1 MRLYNTLARKKQ
13 EFVPEN
19 GNAVNMYVC
28 GITAYDLC
36 HIGHARS
43 SVVFDVL
50 YRYLRHKG
58 YDVTFI
64 RNFTDI
70 DDKIIKRANEVGK
83 EAGAIAEQFI
93 GEFYVDMDRLAVLR
107 ADVEPKCT
115 EHIPEMIALTE
126 RLIKQGH
133 AYPTPSGDVYF
144 RVRSFEGYGKLS
156 GRNIDELES
165 GARIDPGEEKQDP
178 LDFALWKGAK
188 PGEPS
193 WASPWGQGRPGWHL
207 ECSAMSEKYAPL
219 PLDIHG
225 GGQDLSFPHH
235 ENEIA
240 QSEAA
245 TGKPFAN
252 YWVHNGFV
260 QINSEK
266 MSKSLGNFFT
276 IRDILDKFLPET
288 LRYFLL
294 TMHYR
299 SPLDFSFDALEEAE
313 KGIKRVYS
321 ALAQVRTELAKTS
334 WKKSPFPDELGAEL
348 DAVEQHWA
356 EAMEDDLN
364 TAGALGHVFSAIR
377 LAGRVADDKNLRKS
391 EGGRDLFT
399 RILADMAAWSEVLG
413 IFGREP
419 AEFLTELRDN
429 RAARADIDP
438 ARVQALLDARQQAR
452 KDKDFA
458 KSDAIRDELL
468 AMNVEVK
475 DTPQGATWDVGTR

>member
-1 MRLYNTLARKKQ
+1 MRLYNTLKRQKE
-13 EFVPEN
+13 EFIPAN
-19 GNAVNMYVC
+19 GNDVNMYVC

-50 YRYLRHKG
+50 YRYLKRKG
-58 YDVTFI
+58 YSVNFI

-83 EAGAIAEQFI
+83 EAAEIAEKFI
-93 GEFYVDMDRLAVLR
+93 GEFYVDMDKLSVLR
-107 ADVEPKCT
+107 PDVEPKCT

-126 RLIKQGH
+126 RLISKGH
-133 AYPTPSGDVYF
+133 AYATPSGDVYF
-144 RVRSFEGYGKLS
+144 KVRSFEGYGKLS

-165 GARIDPGEEKQDP
+165 GARIDPGDEKLDP
-178 LDFALWKGAK
+178 LDFALWKSAK

-193 WASPWGQGRPGWHL
+193 WESPWGLGRPGWHL
-207 ECSAMSEKYAPL
+207 ECSAMSEKYSPL

-235 ENEIA
+235 ENEVA
-240 QSEAA
+240 QSEAD

-276 IRDILDKFLPET
+276 IRDILDKFLAET

-299 SPLDFSFDALEEAE
+299 SPLDFSFEALEEAE
-313 KGIKRVYS
+313 KGIKRIYS
-321 ALAQVRTELAKTS
+321 ALAQVDTELTKS
-334 WKKSPFPDELGAEL
+334 KWKKSPFPEELVSEL
-348 DAVEQHWA
+348 AQIETHFD

-364 TAGALGHVFSAIR
+364 TAGAMGHIFSAIR
-377 LAGRVADDKNLRKS
+377 LAGRVIEDKTLRKS
-391 EGGRDLFT
+391 EGGREFFT
-399 RILADMAAWSEVLG
+399 RIKTDVANWGQVLG
-413 IFGREP
+413 ILEREP
-419 AEFLTELRDN
+419 VEFLTELRDN
-429 RAARADIDP
+429 RAARTGIDP
-438 ARVQALLDARQQAR
+438 MKVNALLDARQQAR
-452 KDKDFA
+452 KDKDFE
-458 KSDAIRDELL
+458 KSDAIRDELA

-475 DTPQGATWDVGTR
+475 DTPQGATWDVQ

>member
-1 MRLYNTLARKKQ
+1 MRLYNTLNRQKQ
-13 EFVPEN
+13 EFVPQN
-19 GNAVNMYVC
+19 GNDVNMYVC

-50 YRYLRHKG
+50 YRYLKHVG
-58 YDVTFI
+58 YNVTFI

-70 DDKIIKRANEVGK
+70 DDKIIRRANEVGAD
-83 EAGAIAEQFI
+83 AGEIAEKFI
-93 GEFYVDMDRLAVLR
+93 GEFYVDMDKLAVKR

-115 EHIPEMIALTE
+115 EHIGEMIDLTS
-126 RLIKQGH
+126 RLIDQGH
-133 AYPTPSGDVYF
+133 AYATASGDVYF
-144 RVRSFEGYGKLS
+144 KVRSFEGYGKLS

-165 GARIDPGEEKQDP
+165 GARIDPGEEKMDP

-193 WASPWGQGRPGWHL
+193 WESPWGQGRPGWHL

-276 IRDILDKFLPET
+276 IRDILDKFLAET

-299 SPLDFSFDALEEAE
+299 SPLDFSFEALEEAE
-313 KGIKRVYS
+313 KGIKRVYA
-321 ALAQVRTELAKTS
+321 ALAQVDTELAKS
-334 WKKSPFPDELGAEL
+334 KWKKSPFPEEFVTEL
-348 DAVEQHWA
+348 DEIEKHWN
-356 EAMEDDLN
+356 EAMEDDMN

-377 LAGRVADDKNLRKS
+377 LAGRIAEDKNLRKS
-391 EGGRDLFT
+391 EGGRDLFV
-399 RILADMAAWSEVLG
+399 RIKEDIKVWGSVLG
-413 IFGREP
+413 IFERDP
-419 AEFLTELRDN
+419 AEFLLELRDN
-429 RAARADIDP
+429 RAARAGIDP
-438 ARVQALLDARQQAR
+438 AKVQELIDAR
-452 KDKDFA
+452 KDARKNKDFE
-458 KSDAIRDELL
+458 KSDAIRDELA

-475 DTPQGATWDVGTR
+475 DTPQGATWDVA

>member
-1 MRLYNTLARKKQ
+1 MRLYNTLTRKKQ

-64 RNFTDI
+64 RNFTDV

-83 EAGAIAEQFI
+83 ESSAIAEQFI
-93 GEFYVDMDRLAVLR
+93 GEFYVDMDRLSVLR

-115 EHIPEMIALTE
+115 EHIPEMIALTQ
-126 RLIKQGH
+126 RLIDQGH
-133 AYPTPSGDVYF
+133 AYATPSGDVYF

-178 LDFALWKGAK
+178 LDFALWKAAK

-193 WASPWGQGRPGWHL
+193 WESPWGLGRPGWHL

-299 SPLDFSFDALEEAE
+299 SPLDFSFEALEEAE
-313 KGIKRVYS
+313 KGIKRVYA
-321 ALAQVRTELAKTS
+321 ALAQVATELAKTS
-334 WKKSPFPDELGAEL
+334 WKKSPFPAEL
-348 DAVEQHWA
+348 TEELAAIEQYWT
-356 EAMEDDLN
+356 EAMEDDMN

-377 LAGRVADDKNLRKS
+377 LAGRVIEDKNLRKS
-391 EGGRDLFT
+391 EGGRELFT
-399 RILADMAAWSEVLG
+399 RIQADMARWSEVLG

-419 AEFLTELRDN
+419 AVFLAELRDN
-429 RAARADIDP
+429 RAARAGIDP
-438 ARVQALLDARQQAR
+438 TKVQALLEARKQARQ
-452 KDKDFA
+452 DKDFA
-458 KSDAIRDELL
+458 KSDAIRDELIV
-468 AMNVEVK
+468 MQVEVK
-475 DTPQGATWDVGTR
+475 DTPQGATWDVIS

>member
-1 MRLYNTLARKKQ
+1 MRLYNTLTRKKQ

-64 RNFTDI
+64 RNFTDV

-83 EAGAIAEQFI
+83 ESSAIAEQFI
-93 GEFYVDMDRLAVLR
+93 GEFYVDMDRLSVLR

-115 EHIPEMIALTE
+115 EHIPEMIALTQ
-126 RLIKQGH
+126 RLIDQGH
-133 AYPTPSGDVYF
+133 AYATPSGDVYF

-178 LDFALWKGAK
+178 LDFALWKAAK

-193 WASPWGQGRPGWHL
+193 WESPWGLGRPGWHL

-299 SPLDFSFDALEEAE
+299 SPLDFSFEALEEAE
-313 KGIKRVYS
+313 KGIKRVYA
-321 ALAQVRTELAKTS
+321 ALAQVATELAKTS
-334 WKKSPFPDELGAEL
+334 WKKSPFPAEL
-348 DAVEQHWA
+348 TEELAAIEQHWT
-356 EAMEDDLN
+356 EAMEDDMN

-377 LAGRVADDKNLRKS
+377 LAGRVIEDKNLRKS
-391 EGGRDLFT
+391 EGGRELFT
-399 RILADMAAWSEVLG
+399 RIQADMARWSEVLG

-419 AEFLTELRDN
+419 AVFLAELRDN
-429 RAARADIDP
+429 RAARAGIDP
-438 ARVQALLDARQQAR
+438 TKVQALLEARKQARQ
-452 KDKDFA
+452 DKDFA
-458 KSDAIRDELL
+458 KSDAIRDELIV
-468 AMNVEVK
+468 MQVEVK
-475 DTPQGATWDVGTR
+475 DTPQGATWDVIS

>member
-1 MRLYNTLARKKQ
+1 MRLYNTLKRHKEAFTPANDKD
-13 EFVPEN
+13 
-19 GNAVNMYVC
+19 VNMYVC

-50 YRYLRHKG
+50 YRYLKHEG
-58 YDVTFI
+58 YNVNFI

-70 DDKIIKRANEVGK
+70 DDKIIKRAHEVGK
-83 EAGAIAEQFI
+83 EAGEIAEKFI
-93 GEFYVDMDRLAVLR
+93 GEFYVDMDRLNIER
-107 ADVEPKCT
+107 PTVEPKCT
-115 EHIPEMIALTE
+115 EHIPEMIDLTR
-126 RLIKQGH
+126 RLIDKGH
-133 AYPTPSGDVYF
+133 AYATLSGDVYF
-144 RVRSFEGYGKLS
+144 KVRSFKGYGKLS

-165 GARIDPGEEKQDP
+165 GARIKPGEEKQDP
-178 LDFALWKGAK
+178 LDFALWKAAK
-188 PGEPS
+188 PGEPF
-193 WASPWGQGRPGWHL
+193 WESPWGKGRPGWHL
-207 ECSAMSEKYAPL
+207 ECSAMSEKYSPL

-235 ENEIA
+235 ENEVA

-313 KGIKRVYS
+313 KGVKRIYS
-321 ALAQVRTELAKTS
+321 ALNQIDVELAKEK
-334 WKKSPFPDELGAEL
+334 WKKSPFPEELTTEL
-348 DAVEQHWA
+348 DEIEKHFA
-356 EAMEDDLN
+356 ETMADDLN
-364 TAGALGHVFSAIR
+364 TAGAMGHIFSAIR
-377 LAGRVADDKNLRKS
+377 LAGRVAEDKNLRKS
-391 EGGRDLFT
+391 EGGRDLFA
-399 RILADMAAWSEVLG
+399 RIKADMADWATILG
-413 IFGREP
+413 IFEREP
-419 AEFLTELRDN
+419 AEFLLELRDN
-429 RAARADIDP
+429 RAARAGIDP
-438 ARVQALLDARQQAR
+438 AKVAELLDARAQAR
-452 KDKDFA
+452 KDKDFE
-458 KSDAIRDELL
+458 KSDAIRDELA
-468 AMNVEVK
+468 AMQVEVH
-475 DTPQGATWDVGTR
+475 DTPQGATWDVL

>member
-1 MRLYNTLARKKQ
+1 MRLYNTLKRRK
-13 EFVPEN
+13 EAFTPAN
-19 GNAVNMYVC
+19 NNDVNMYVC

-50 YRYLRHKG
+50 YRYLKHEG
-58 YDVTFI
+58 YKVNFI

-70 DDKIIKRANEVGK
+70 DDKIIKRAHEVGK
-83 EAGAIAEQFI
+83 EAGEIAEKFI
-93 GEFYVDMDRLAVLR
+93 GEFYVDMDRLNIER
-107 ADVEPKCT
+107 PTVEPKCT
-115 EHIPEMIALTE
+115 EHIPEMIDLTR
-126 RLIKQGH
+126 RLIDKGH
-133 AYPTPSGDVYF
+133 AYATLSGDVYF
-144 RVRSFEGYGKLS
+144 KVRSFKGYGKLS

-165 GARIDPGEEKQDP
+165 GARIKPGEEKQDP
-178 LDFALWKGAK
+178 LDFALWKAAK
-188 PGEPS
+188 PGEPF
-193 WASPWGQGRPGWHL
+193 WESPWGKGRPGWHL
-207 ECSAMSEKYAPL
+207 ECSAMSEKYSPL

-235 ENEIA
+235 ENEVA

-313 KGIKRVYS
+313 KGVKRIYS
-321 ALAQVRTELAKTS
+321 ALNQIDVELAKAK
-334 WKKSPFPDELGAEL
+334 WKKSPFPEELTREL
-348 DAVEQHWA
+348 DEIEKHFA
-356 EAMEDDLN
+356 EAMADDLN

-377 LAGRVADDKNLRKS
+377 LAGRVAEDKVLRKS
-391 EGGRDLFT
+391 EGGRDLFA
-399 RILADMAAWSEVLG
+399 RIKADVADWASILG
-413 IFGREP
+413 VFERDP
-419 AEFLTELRDN
+419 AEFLLELRDN
-429 RAARADIDP
+429 RAARAGIDP
-438 ARVQALLDARQQAR
+438 AKVAELLDARARAR
-452 KDKDFA
+452 KDKDFEQ
-458 KSDAIRDELL
+458 SDAIRDELA
-468 AMNVEVK
+468 AMQVEVH
-475 DTPQGATWDVGTR
+475 DTPQGATWDVQ